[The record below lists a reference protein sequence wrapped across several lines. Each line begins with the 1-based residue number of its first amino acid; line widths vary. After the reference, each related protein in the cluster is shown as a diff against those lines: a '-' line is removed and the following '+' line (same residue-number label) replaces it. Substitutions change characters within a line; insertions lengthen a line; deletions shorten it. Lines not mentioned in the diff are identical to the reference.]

1 MKKRIYLDYNASAP
15 LCPLARAS
23 MYAVLERQDCALNAS
38 AIHSFGREGR
48 KIVEDARQNLSQLI
62 GAPPAQIIFNSGATE
77 GNNTIL
83 RYFRDTFPDD
93 RIAVSAGDHPSVTHG
108 IKALDLIPLTRE
120 GVLDLNALEDL
131 FKKGARI
138 SLVSAA
144 LCNNE
149 TGIIQDVSE
158 LSNLC
163 QKHGAFLHCD
173 ATQAIGRIPVDLN
186 SMGIDF
192 ITFSSHKIGGPQGV
206 GAMAMRL
213 CGHTPALLFGG
224 GQEKNARAGTEN
236 VAGIAGF
243 GTATLFAKENMPV
256 YETLAQWR
264 DEMEATLLQISPELI
279 IHGKNQNRIG
289 NTSFFSLPHVNAQT
303 LLMAF
308 DLEGIAISNG
318 SACSSGSVKP
328 SATLHAMGYD
338 DSIAAAA
345 LRISSGW
352 ATQKSDLDGFVNAWE
367 KIYKRI
373 KNH

>member
-48 KIVEDARQNLSQLI
+48 KIVENARQNLSQLI

-93 RIAVSAGDHPSVTHG
+93 RIAVCAGDHPSVTHG

-131 FKKGARI
+131 FKRGTGI
-138 SLVSAA
+138 SLVSTA

-158 LSNLC
+158 LSSLC

-224 GQEKNARAGTEN
+224 GQEKSARAGTEN

-243 GTATLFAKENMPV
+243 GAAALFAKENIPV

-264 DEMEATLLQISPELI
+264 DEMEATLLQISPEI
-279 IHGKNQNRIG
+279 MIHGKNQNRIG

-328 SATLHAMGYD
+328 SATLHAMGYN

-352 ATQKSDLDGFVNAWE
+352 TTQKSDLDGFVNAWE